1 MQICGLPHSR
11 CTVNPYLW
19 EEKKK
24 EKEKKKERKKGREE
38 RRERKRGRKKHIK
51 MSKLRFISI
60 STFVIIDDRL
70 SL

>member
-1 MQICGLPHSR
+1 MGG
-11 CTVNPYLW
+11 
-19 EEKKK
+19 KKK